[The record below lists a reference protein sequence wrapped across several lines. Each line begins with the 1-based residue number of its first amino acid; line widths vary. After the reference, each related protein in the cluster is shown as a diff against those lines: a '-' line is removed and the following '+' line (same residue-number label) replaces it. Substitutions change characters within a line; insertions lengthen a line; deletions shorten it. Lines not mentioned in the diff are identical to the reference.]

1 MKIKM
6 LASVILAGALLHA
19 AGPAAAQLKELKF
32 GCYAPMTGQWAVFG
46 RSIQNGIDM
55 AIDDFAKTAQ
65 AKGLKFTIRCEDDQG
80 RADDG
85 INLARKFIEDPAM
98 LASIGSWSSTV
109 TLAAGPIYNQ
119 AKLVSISP
127 ASSHPDVTK
136 IGPYVFRQS
145 VTQQGE
151 GAFNGR
157 YLQQLGVKTLAMIG
171 LPNDY
176 GKANVSQT
184 RANFEKVGGKVVF
197 EEFIRPDAQDFR
209 QTLQKAMQAK
219 PDALYL
225 GVFAQQA
232 ALILKQLRQ
241 MGSTLPVYVA
251 AANESPDLIRLAG
264 AEAVEGAPAD
274 PVQPRSR
281 AEDGRLPQALRG
293 ALQHP
298 AGAIRLQ
305 LVQHR
310 DDADGDRDQA
320 VPERDARVDP
330 PGSGRD
336 PRVRR
341 AVRPDEVRPGHA
353 RVGVEVLPRRG
364 RGRQDAP
371 GAVRPVRPADPQH
384 CRRCSTPSS
393 SASSRSG

>member
-1 MKIKM
+1 MKIKL

-46 RSIQNGIDM
+46 RSMQNGIDM

-98 LASIGSWSSTV
+98 LASIGTWSSTV

-119 AKLVSISP
+119 AKMVNITP
-127 ASSHPDVTK
+127 VSSHPDVTK

-145 VTQQGE
+145 VTQSSE

-184 RANFEKVGGKVVF
+184 RANFEKAGGKVVF

-264 AEAVEGAPAD
+264 AEAVEGVHLPIQFNPAVGPKMAD
-274 PVQPRSR
+274 FLKRYEARFNIPPEPFAFNSYNTATMLMEIATKQYPNVTRESIR
-281 AEDGRLPQALRG
+281 QALDEIRVFDG
-293 ALQHP
+293 LFGPMKYDP
-298 AGAIRLQ
+298 ATREWEWKFYPGVVEGGKMR
-305 LVQHR
+305 LVQ
-310 DDADGDRDQA
+310 
-320 VPERDARVDP
+320 
-330 PGSGRD
+330 
-336 PRVRR
+336 
-341 AVRPDEVRPGHA
+341 
-353 RVGVEVLPRRG
+353 
-364 RGRQDAP
+364 
-371 GAVRPVRPADPQH
+371 
-384 CRRCSTPSS
+384 
-393 SASSRSG
+393 